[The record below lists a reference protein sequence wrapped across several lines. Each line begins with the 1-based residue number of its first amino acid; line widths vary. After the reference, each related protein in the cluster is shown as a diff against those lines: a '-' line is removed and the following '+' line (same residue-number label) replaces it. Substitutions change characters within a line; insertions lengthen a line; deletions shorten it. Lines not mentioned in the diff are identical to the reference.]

1 MKGWRRGQQGFTL
14 LEVMG
19 SLAIVGGLLMT
30 VIYTL
35 NYNLGITEKLFAV
48 TTMTNLAK
56 EKLEEM
62 ETEPQETQGYFPAPY
77 EVLNYETKVRDSAFP
92 EITEIAVTVGDGKT
106 RVMLSELIRKTAPS
120 LFPRA
125 EGTK

>member
-1 MKGWRRGQQGFTL
+1 MNRWRGRQGFTL
-14 LEVMG
+14 LEVMV

-30 VIYTL
+30 VLYTL
-35 NYNLGITEKLFAV
+35 NYNLGITERQFVV
-48 TTMTNLAK
+48 TNMTNLAK

-62 ETEPQETQGYFPAPY
+62 ETEPRETEGNFPAPY
-77 EVLNYETKVRDSAFP
+77 EALNYETKVRDSAFP

-106 RVMLSELIRKTAPS
+106 RVMLSELIRETAPS
-120 LFPRA
+120 PVSRA

>member
-1 MKGWRRGQQGFTL
+1 MKGWRGQQGGFTL
-14 LEVMG
+14 LEVMV

-30 VIYTL
+30 LIYTL

-48 TTMTNLAK
+48 TNMTNLAK

-62 ETEPQETQGYFPAPY
+62 ETEPRETEGNFPAPY
-77 EVLNYETKVRDSAFP
+77 EALNYETKVRDSAFP

-106 RVMLSELIRKTAPS
+106 RVMLSELIRETAPS
-120 LFPRA
+120 LVSRA

>member
-1 MKGWRRGQQGFTL
+1 MKGWRRQQGFTL
-14 LEVMG
+14 LEVMV

-30 VIYTL
+30 LIYTL

-48 TTMTNLAK
+48 TNMTNLAK

-62 ETEPQETQGYFPAPY
+62 KTEPRETEGNFPAPY
-77 EVLNYETKVRDSAFP
+77 EALNYETKVRDSAFP
-92 EITEIAVTVGDGKT
+92 EITEIAVTVGDGKI
-106 RVMLSELIRKTAPS
+106 RVMLSELIRETAPS
-120 LFPRA
+120 LVSRA

>member
-1 MKGWRRGQQGFTL
+1 M
-14 LEVMG
+14 V

-48 TTMTNLAK
+48 TNMTNLAK
-56 EKLEEM
+56 EKLAEM
-62 ETEPQETQGYFPAPY
+62 ETEPQETEGYFPAPY
-77 EVLNYETKVRDSAFP
+77 ETLNYETKVLDSAFP

-106 RVMLSELIRKTAPS
+106 RVLLSELIRKTAPS

-125 EGTK
+125 KGTP